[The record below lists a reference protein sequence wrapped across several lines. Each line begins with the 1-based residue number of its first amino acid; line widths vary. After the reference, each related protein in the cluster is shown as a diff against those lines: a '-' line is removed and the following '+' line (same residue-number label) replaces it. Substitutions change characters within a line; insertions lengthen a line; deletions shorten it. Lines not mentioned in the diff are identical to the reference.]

1 MHQKTHVIPIVA
13 GFEIIPSPDYQPT
26 LDKSAAEAMAHA
38 LAADLAR
45 QLPPD
50 LETLLVVG
58 GLVVE
63 PNQLLRPHFGT
74 WLALDQLAKPVIRD
88 QGLHSGVLA
97 IGAHQGQLPDE
108 RLQPTQYT
116 LMGQFVCIPML
127 LVVDADQ
134 GSAVEAK
141 LEASLFE
148 SGSINPPARAL
159 LAQHA
164 KLESIHGQ
172 LLTRNDLL
180 ALQRVQLDSAGLG
193 GFWDVIEAVL
203 LSPDQDQSI
212 PLPAK
217 LQAHWQANAGY
228 LQIEFLTFSQWVKRD
243 GQQASDWA
251 LGYGRW
257 LRAYRTTQAL
267 VENHGIDWQ
276 VKLTHPATLD
286 DRRACVIE
294 SSALNHTDRSSL
306 AGLTEHMDPGLG
318 LVAWTLIEDDRM
330 IHLYPIQA
338 QAIGALQRD
347 FFERGIHDTIRVES
361 LCYNDSLEQLSA
373 ALRP

>member
-13 GFEIIPSPDYQPT
+13 GFEIIPSADYQPT

-38 LAADLAR
+38 LASDLAR

-50 LETLLVVG
+50 LETLLVVA

-63 PNQLLRPHFGT
+63 PNQLLRPNFGT

-88 QGLHSGVLA
+88 QGLYSGVLA
-97 IGAHQGQLPDE
+97 IGAHRGQLPDQ
-108 RLQPTQYT
+108 RLQPIHYT

-127 LVVDADQ
+127 LVIDAEH
-134 GSAVEAK
+134 GIEVEAK

-159 LAQHA
+159 LSQHA
-164 KLESIHGQ
+164 HLESVHGQ

-212 PLPAK
+212 HLPAN
-217 LQAHWQANAGY
+217 LQAHWQAKAGCLY
-228 LQIEFLTFSQWVKRD
+228 IEFLTFSQWVKRHGD
-243 GQQASDWA
+243 KLSDWA
-251 LGYGRW
+251 VAYGHW

-267 VENHGIDWQ
+267 IDSHGIQWQ
-276 VKLTHPATLD
+276 VRLTDSATLD

-294 SSALNHTDRSSL
+294 SSALNSTDRSSL
-306 AGLTEHMDPGLG
+306 ASLTEHMDPGLG
-318 LVAWTLIEDDRM
+318 LVAWTLIDDDRM
-330 IHLYPIQA
+330 IHLYPIEA
-338 QAIGALQRD
+338 QGIAAIRRD
-347 FFERGIHDTIRVES
+347 FFERGIHDIIRAEG
-361 LCYNDSLEQLSA
+361 LCYNDSLKQLSA